1 MVSSLR
7 TQLEHDAAHEW
18 EVAPRIALAVFFAP
32 FVGAAA
38 VILARADKSSFRVLT
53 REDSLLEW
61 PQFVGFVVAGV
72 LAVLVGRRL
81 LGQKRR
87 LPAIMFFLFALGC
100 FAIAGEEIAWGQRFL
115 DYDTPESIEE
125 INEQRETTVHN
136 IGSVQDA
143 ANIAFTLVGLYG
155 SVGAWFLRLRRPR
168 WALRPDVD
176 LLIPPLFLTSC
187 FFVVFGYK
195 TLRYIF
201 FPESGYT
208 VTKLGEWP
216 ELCLAFAF
224 AAYSFLT
231 LRRLRAVS
239 VSRRGESG

>member
-1 MVSSLR
+1 MASSLR
-7 TQLEHDAAHEW
+7 AQLENDAAHDW
-18 EVAPRIALAVFFAP
+18 DVNPGIALAVFLAP

-38 VILARADKSSFRVLT
+38 VILARADKSVFRFLT

-61 PQFVGFVVAGV
+61 AQFVGFVAAGV
-72 LAVLVGRRL
+72 LAALAGREL
-81 LGQKRR
+81 LAQKRS
-87 LPAIMFFLFALGC
+87 LPAITFFVFALGC
-100 FAIAGEEIAWGQRFL
+100 LAIAGEEIAWGQRLL
-115 DYDTPESIEE
+115 DYNTPERLEE

-143 ANIAFTLVGLYG
+143 VNIVFALVGLYG
-155 SVGAWFLRLRRPR
+155 SVGAWLLRLRRPR

-176 LLIPPLFLTSC
+176 LLIPPLFLTSS

-195 TLRYIF
+195 ALRFAF

-239 VSRRGESG
+239 VPRPGRND

>member
-18 EVAPRIALAVFFAP
+18 EVAPQIALAVFLAP

-38 VILARADKSSFRVLT
+38 VILARADKSFFRFLT

-61 PQFVGFVVAGV
+61 AQFVGFVTAAV

-81 LGQKRR
+81 LGERRR
-87 LPAIMFFLFALGC
+87 LPAIMFFVFALGC
-100 FAIAGEEIAWGQRFL
+100 FAIAGEEIAWGQRLLGFG
-115 DYDTPESIEE
+115 TPESLEE

-168 WALRPDVD
+168 WALRPDMN
-176 LLIPPLFLTSC
+176 LLIPPLFLTSA

-195 TLRYIF
+195 TLRYAF
-201 FPESGYT
+201 FPESGFT
-208 VTKLGEWP
+208 VTRLGEWA
-216 ELCLAFAF
+216 ELCLGFAF
-224 AAYSFLT
+224 AAYTFLT

-239 VSRRGESG
+239 ESRRGESG